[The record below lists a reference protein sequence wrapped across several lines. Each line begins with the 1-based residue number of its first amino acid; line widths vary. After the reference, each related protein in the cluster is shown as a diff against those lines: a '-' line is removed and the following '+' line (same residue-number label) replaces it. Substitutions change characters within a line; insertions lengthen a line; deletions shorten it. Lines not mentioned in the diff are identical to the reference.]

1 MINIKKMSMSS
12 LVLFVVLYV
21 VVVYFTEQQK
31 EQLQSTLEVVQPS
44 TTWGSSAYN
53 AFFNITGAVANMM
66 SNAPDDKTK
75 RKRVSSIDSSDGF
88 EIIDK
93 NDLN

>member
-1 MINIKKMSMSS
+1 MSG
-12 LVLFVVLYV
+12 LVLFVVLHV
-21 VVVYFTEQQK
+21 VCCYFTEQQK

-44 TTWGSSAYN
+44 TWGSSAYN
-53 AFFNITGAVANMM
+53 AIFNITGAVANMM
-66 SNAPDDKTK
+66 SNAPEDKTK
-75 RKRVSSIDSSDGF
+75 RRRVPSIDSSDGF

>member
-1 MINIKKMSMSS
+1 MIYGLPCFVCSFTCS
-12 LVLFVVLYV
+12 LL
-21 VVVYFTEQQK
+21 FTEQQK
-31 EQLQSTLEVVQPS
+31 EQLQSTLEVIQPS

-53 AFFNITGAVANMM
+53 AFFNITGAVANMV
-66 SNAPDDKTK
+66 SNAPEDKTK